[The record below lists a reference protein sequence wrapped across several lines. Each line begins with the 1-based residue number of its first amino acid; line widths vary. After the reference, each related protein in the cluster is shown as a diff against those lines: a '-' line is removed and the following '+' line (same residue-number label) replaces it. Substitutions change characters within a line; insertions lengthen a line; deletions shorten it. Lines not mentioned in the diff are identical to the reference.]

1 MWKQDLMQ
9 MLSQW
14 GDQHLIQRIEATA
27 FGEILIVD
35 TSGEKWHYKNG
46 YFEKLGNWKKGA
58 HNA

>member
-46 YFEKLGNWKKGA
+46 YF
-58 HNA
+58 